1 MVMISTSSV
10 PLSPLNPI
18 ALYQFSPIQTSLW
31 QYGHITN
38 TGIFIRE
45 LTTYGPYLLL
55 SGTNLFSSLR
65 QVKKTARDGTEEIW
79 HEKTYLT
86 TERKF
91 PTVLRRSEVVGMEI
105 VEISP
110 LENALNEVQSKT
122 KELTSLYQKYQALAK
137 TAQHVSTN
145 ALAMS
150 LNSAVDAPLNIGI
163 SSYRQTFF
171 NPDYLA
177 RNPER
182 AELVGKLRL
191 AIDEQVNINILILSF
206 SV

>member
-1 MVMISTSSV
+1 
-10 PLSPLNPI
+10 
-18 ALYQFSPIQTSLW
+18 
-31 QYGHITN
+31 
-38 TGIFIRE
+38 
-45 LTTYGPYLLL
+45 
-55 SGTNLFSSLR
+55 
-65 QVKKTARDGTEEIW
+65 
-79 HEKTYLT
+79 
-86 TERKF
+86 
-91 PTVLRRSEVVGMEI
+91 MEI
-105 VEISP
+105 VELSP
-110 LENALNEVQSKT
+110 LENALNEVQLKT

-137 TAQHVSTN
+137 TAQHVPTH

-150 LNSAVDAPLNIGI
+150 LNSAVDAPLNTGI

-191 AIDEQVNINILILSF
+191 NIDEQANIHILILSF